1 METLFLK
8 GYYIGITVAILIK
21 NILWLRVVMVFA
33 GISMICY
40 GISINENNTTRWY
53 ILFVIINSVQIFR
66 ILKSKKE
73 ININENI
80 IDIYDNV
87 FAEMTK
93 REFINFW
100 KEGSKLS
107 ALKGETLCKQDVM
120 QGDIILVL
128 TGKLSVFKNN
138 ILIAELHRGNFA
150 AEMGYLTNSPASAD
164 VVAETNM
171 TYKSWNRIYFENLKN
186 NNQSLYH
193 KLEKIFSK
201 DLIEKIEHK
210 LQ

>member
-1 METLFLK
+1 MKSLFLNA
-8 GYYIGITVAILIK
+8 YYIGIAIALLLK
-21 NILWLRVVMVFA
+21 KILWLRIVMVLA

-40 GISINENNTTRWY
+40 GISINENSITRWY
-53 ILFVIINSVQIFR
+53 ILFVIINLVQIFR
-66 ILKSKKE
+66 IFKSKKE

-87 FAEMTK
+87 FADMTR
-93 REFINFW
+93 REFILFW
-100 KEGSKLS
+100 KEGKKIS
-107 ALKGETLCKQDVM
+107 ALKGETLCKQDVV
-120 QGDIILVL
+120 QGNIILVL

-150 AEMGYLTNSPASAD
+150 AEIGYLSNSPATAD
-164 VVAETNM
+164 VIAETNM
-171 TYKSWNRIYFENLKN
+171 TYMSWNRILFENLKN
-186 NNQSLYH
+186 SNLLLYH

-210 LQ
+210 L